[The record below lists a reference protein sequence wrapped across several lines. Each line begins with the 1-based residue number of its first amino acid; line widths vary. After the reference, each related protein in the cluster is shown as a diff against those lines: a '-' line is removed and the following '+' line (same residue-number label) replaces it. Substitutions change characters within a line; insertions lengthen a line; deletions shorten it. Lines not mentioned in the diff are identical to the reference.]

1 MTDAELRDAG
11 VAELEKTT
19 DPYPTWVRKGRP
31 TNSHWAKALDFL
43 AQIAA
48 TPPPSSALKGMYV
61 SNAAPS
67 WPGANGIQAKTGC
80 NMMICGAD
88 DYAALAALRTTGG
101 KAWAKAGYWQDKSGT
116 FSTSDAQAVAM
127 AKNVAA
133 NWADVVEG
141 WYLADEPTNNAAN
154 RATITKRGALLKSA
168 YPAETEIAYY
178 DAGSVAQWKN
188 VVDAFALD
196 IYPSSHNWDMSLIP
210 KLAAAAD
217 QAGLRYYG
225 VIGCDGAPN
234 YPMPTAAQLQTMIDL
249 WKATKQA
256 GWLVYAWDSPGQLK
270 NQAALL
276 DVLKANA

>member
-1 MTDAELRDAG
+1 MTDAEIRDAA

-19 DPYPTWVRKGRP
+19 DSYPTWVRKGRP
-31 TNSHWAKALDFL
+31 ASSHWAKAFGFL
-43 AQIAA
+43 AQIGALP
-48 TPPPSSALKGMYV
+48 PPPSGLTVKGMYDAN
-61 SNAAPS
+61 SGRQATDWPTIAGLGFNLLITAA
-67 WPGANGIQAKTGC
+67 
-80 NMMICGAD
+80 AD
-88 DYAALAALRTTGG
+88 TAGLAAVKATGG
-101 KAWAKAGYWQDKSGT
+101 KAWVSCGSWTGT
-116 FSTSDAQAVAM
+116 GFSTTDSQAAAM
-127 AKNVAA
+127 ARAAFATGVVAGLY
-133 NWADVVEG
+133 V
-141 WYLADEPTNNAAN
+141 ADEPSYSQAN
-154 RATITKRGALLKSA
+154 VTAVRMRAQLLKQVC
-168 YPAETEIAYY
+168 PVETLIAYY
-178 DAGSVAQWKN
+178 DAATLAKWKGA
-188 VVDAFALD
+188 VDAFALD